1 MLVGLTILVVDRDAR
16 VRAQLVDAMRTLG
29 LHAIGAYVATD
40 AVALLD
46 GIAAD
51 LVLVRCSDSPDVAL
65 RYLRRRTMLV
75 HVPEDCSVED
85 TVGALVRALGG
96 SADAHAN

>member
-1 MLVGLTILVVDRDAR
+1 MLAGLTVLVVDKDAR
-16 VRAQLVDAMRTLG
+16 IRAQLVEALRTLG
-29 LHAIGAYVATD
+29 LHAIGAYVAQD

-46 GIAAD
+46 GIEAD
-51 LVLVRCSDSPDVAL
+51 LVLVRCSDDADIAL
-65 RYLRRRTMLV
+65 SYLRRRSMLV
-75 HVPEDCSVED
+75 HVPEDCTVED